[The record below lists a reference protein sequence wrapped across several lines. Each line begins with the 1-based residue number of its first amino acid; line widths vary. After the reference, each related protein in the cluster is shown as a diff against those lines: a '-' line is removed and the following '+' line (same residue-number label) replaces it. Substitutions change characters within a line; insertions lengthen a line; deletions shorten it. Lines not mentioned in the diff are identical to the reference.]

1 MAAILNDRDIA
12 LQASTRTATTNLPIN
27 VNVPGNVTGTLN
39 GIPVQDVIDA
49 ANQSATEDFFTI
61 SSSDPVGGSH
71 KDAHFNSS
79 TNVMWF
85 NINGTWTRG
94 GTVNASQITTG
105 TLAAARIAANSIT
118 SDKLFVTS
126 LSALTSNLG
135 TVNAGNISGSANI
148 EINGQ
153 AIFNGQVTADGNIW
167 SGIFNLS
174 NLSTCGVL
182 GYAGLGGIG
191 VRGSAAGKGS
201 SSIGV
206 SGSNTTGVGTMG
218 TATSGTG
225 VRAIATTGIA
235 LDVQG
240 PMTIDNN
247 ILVRNLNAHSLNNK
261 ASSSYCQVVLG
272 NTGTCTVSGNG
283 FNLVST
289 VSGQQVRGNGSN
301 GLIIESTSDR
311 RLKTNIKDE
320 TLGLDFINSLK
331 PKTYEMKDRPG
342 FTYHGFIAQDVQL
355 LIDGDQ
361 DALFHTNENGIHGS
375 DAISK
380 IPALVKAV
388 QQLTDQIADLNQKL
402 ITVSAESVMLKSEL
416 GR

>member
-1 MAAILNDRDIA
+1 MAAILNDRDIV
-12 LQASTRTATTNLPIN
+12 LQASTRSANTKLPDSIS
-27 VNVPGNVTGTLN
+27 VPGDITGTLN
-39 GIPVQDVIDA
+39 GIPVQDVLSA
-49 ANQSATEDFFTI
+49 AFASSVQPII
-61 SSSDPVGGSH
+61 SESGSDPVGGSH
-71 KDAHFNSS
+71 GDNHYN
-79 TNVMWF
+79 NVTKTMWF
-85 NINGTWTRG
+85 NINGTWTVG
-94 GTVNASQITTG
+94 GTVNASQIITG
-105 TLAAARIAANSIT
+105 ILSAARIGANTIT
-118 SDKLFVTS
+118 ATMLNVST
-126 LSALTSNLG
+126 LSAISANLG
-135 TVNAGNISGSANI
+135 NVTAGNITGTANI
-148 EINGQ
+148 EIDGS
-153 AIFNGQVTADGNIW
+153 ASFNGNT
-167 SGIFNLS
+167 GISTDYYAVIS
-174 NLSTCGVL
+174 NQQLNSKGGL
-182 GYAGLGGIG
+182 KGYAGVNGVAIYGDGGTTGNRGVAGVSRTSAGIG
-191 VRGSAAGKGS
+191 VQAVNTSTGLALSVEGKMA
-201 SSIGV
+201 IT
-206 SGSNTTGVGTMG
+206 SN
-218 TATSGTG
+218 S
-225 VRAIATTGIA
+225 
-235 LDVQG
+235 
-240 PMTIDNN
+240 
-247 ILVRNLNAHSLNNK
+247 LVANLNASLFNSK
-261 ASSSYCQVVLG
+261 AATSYCQVVLG